1 GDVVFVDAPTALGI
15 IERFLNAGWW
25 LRPLNEIKGAVPHQ
39 WDHCLFVYR
48 AFEATVRDVLNEES
62 GRYTE
67 ELRILEDLIGDESH
81 SRVFESINTVFSTYR
96 EHLISHRFPPLP
108 QDFGAADLRSTMSR
122 LKDA

>member
-1 GDVVFVDAPTALGI
+1 SGLMHRISAERAAAVYSGLLQNLNVPQGTSGDVLFVDAPTALGI

-25 LRPLNEIKGAVPHQ
+25 LRPLNEIKGAVPQQ

-67 ELRILEDLIGDESH
+67 ELRILEDLI
-81 SRVFESINTVFSTYR
+81 
-96 EHLISHRFPPLP
+96 
-108 QDFGAADLRSTMSR
+108 
-122 LKDA
+122 